1 MGYVRQ
7 VEFSH
12 YFALGDSVSID
23 LYPALDAGEID
34 VAVAL
39 ERVAAAGQVAPIG
52 AASLFYRNDEALWP
66 EEVGNDLSSRFPA
79 IEYTNLA
86 ADGATIGDVFGEQLA
101 QLAASEEPTLITLTI
116 GSSDLFS
123 AFGNRPKPK
132 LLEHIAHDVA
142 EAFEFIVTSLRTAR
156 PNSLLIVSTIYDP
169 SDRTGRIPG
178 VFDNAGPLPLR
189 ALDSLNESI
198 RTIARGTPGLLLG
211 EVYGHFL
218 GHGVTA
224 PETDRWYWRRSL
236 IEPNARGASEIRR
249 VWMEALTAA
258 EVLEEER

>member
-1 MGYVRQ
+1 M
-7 VEFSH
+7 SM
-12 YFALGDSVSID
+12 D

-39 ERVAAAGQVAPIG
+39 ERDAAAGRVAALG
-52 AASLFYRNDEALWP
+52 AASLFYRNDETRWP
-66 EEVGNDLSSRFPA
+66 EEIGNDLVSRFPA
-79 IEYTNLA
+79 IEYQNVA
-86 ADGATIGDVFGEQLA
+86 MDGATVGDVFGEQLPR
-101 QLAASEEPTLITLTI
+101 LMASEEPTLLTLTV
-116 GSSDLFS
+116 GATDLFS
-123 AFGNRPKPK
+123 AFTNRPKAG
-132 LLEHIAHDVA
+132 LIERIAKDIA
-142 EAFEFIVTSLRTAR
+142 DAFDFVVDSVRRTR

-169 SDRTGRIPG
+169 SDRTGRLRG
-178 VFDNAGPLPLR
+178 AFEDAGSLQLR
-189 ALDSLNESI
+189 ALDTLNDAI
-198 RTIARGTPGLLLG
+198 RKTANGTPSVLLG

-236 IEPNARGASEIRR
+236 VEPNARGASEIRR

>member
-1 MGYVRQ
+1 M
-7 VEFSH
+7 
-12 YFALGDSVSID
+12 SID

-52 AASLFYRNDEALWP
+52 AASLFFRNDDDRWP
-66 EEVGNDLSSRFPA
+66 EEIGNDLSSRFPA

-86 ADGATIGDVFGEQLA
+86 TDGATIGDVFGEQLA
-101 QLAASEEPTLITLTI
+101 QLTPSDEPTVLTLTI

-123 AFGNRPKPK
+123 AFGNRPKPS
-132 LLEHIAHDVA
+132 LLEQIARDVA
-142 EAFEFIVTSLRTAR
+142 DAFEFVVSSVRGAR

-178 VFDNAGPLPLR
+178 VFDNNGPLPLR
-189 ALDSLNESI
+189 VLDHLNESI
-198 RTIARGTPGLLLG
+198 RTTARGTPGVLLAEL
-211 EVYGHFL
+211 YGHFL

-224 PETDRWYWRRSL
+224 PESERWYWRRSL

>member
-1 MGYVRQ
+1 M
-7 VEFSH
+7 
-12 YFALGDSVSID
+12 SID
-23 LYPALDAGEID
+23 LYPALDAGAID

-39 ERVAAAGQVAPIG
+39 ERVPAAGQVAPIG
-52 AASLFYRNDEALWP
+52 AASLFYQNDEARWP

-79 IEYTNLA
+79 IEFTNLA
-86 ADGATIGDVFGEQLA
+86 ADAATIGDVFGEQLA
-101 QLAASEEPTLITLTI
+101 QLSPSEEPTLLTLTI

-123 AFGNRPKPK
+123 AFGNRPKPE
-132 LLEHIAHDVA
+132 LLDRIAQDVV
-142 EAFEFIVTSLRTAR
+142 EAFEFIVSSVRTAR

-178 VFDNAGPLPLR
+178 VFDSAGPLPLR
-189 ALDSLNESI
+189 ALDTLNESI
-198 RTIARGTPGLLLG
+198 RRIARGTPGVLLA

-224 PETDRWYWRRSL
+224 PEADRWYWHRSL